1 MTIDLIARAEA
12 RISSLTSQVV
22 ALDAQM
28 MDIRDR
34 AMDCRLGIQEL
45 QQFITLARELADEPD
60 QEPRPNAT
68 DGQAADYVVVTPAA
82 AERVTGDDGHASSPS
97 VSPEGAS
104 EEVGGVASACSAS
117 AAGSEIP
124 ERRELDVD
132 ADAAGVKAGETAS
145 IPPLQVDTGAAD
157 EAPADALP
165 SEAATREAAASAA
178 PETIPSDQEPPALS
192 KRQLVR
198 ITHED
203 HPDWSAAQIADHL
216 GLSKGSV
223 SGHASS
229 LGIKFAKAVVAAA
242 STMTLTDRVRLMH
255 EQHPTWT
262 ARMIALQLGEKE
274 SSVSTLL
281 ATVRKV
287 TVAPAPQP
295 EFGSEQEMRQHYGD
309 VAVRLGKHK

>member
-1 MTIDLIARAEA
+1 MTVDLIARAEA
-12 RISSLTSQVV
+12 RIFSLTSQVV
-22 ALDAQM
+22 ALDAQA

-34 AMDCRLGIQEL
+34 ALDCRLGIQEL
-45 QQFITLARELADEPD
+45 QQFITLARELADEPE
-60 QEPRPNAT
+60 QEPRLNAT
-68 DGQAADYVVVTPAA
+68 DGQAAEYAVVTPAA
-82 AERVTGDDGHASSPS
+82 ADRVTAEDGHASSAP

-132 ADAAGVKAGETAS
+132 ADATGVPAGETA
-145 IPPLQVDTGAAD
+145 G
-157 EAPADALP
+157 P
-165 SEAATREAAASAA
+165 SEQSDSHPAA
-178 PETIPSDQEPPALS
+178 PEEPPALS
-192 KRQLVR
+192 KRQQVR

-203 HPDWSAAQIADHL
+203 HPDWSGAQIAEHL

-229 LGIKFAKAVVAAA
+229 LGIKFSAGAAA
-242 STMTLTDRVRLMH
+242 VSASSSITKLDRVRLMH

-274 SSVSTLL
+274 GTVSTLL
-281 ATVRKV
+281 ATVRKEV
-287 TVAPAPQP
+287 RAPAEPKP
-295 EFGSEQEMRQHYGD
+295 EFSSEQEMRQHYGD
-309 VAVRLGKHK
+309 VAARLGKAK